1 MKVFTII
8 KQNLGLLF
16 APALLVLAS
25 CSSYQ
30 YSGYEADGIYGES
43 RPGIWEQ
50 REQPQK
56 QEVKPNNNN
65 TYYKNLFAQQS
76 EMYGEILEGDIFT
89 DVDSYSSTPHY
100 DNYMQDDQDGD
111 GVAYSGGYAPW
122 GNDPD
127 SYTINIYN
135 NGFYNPWY
143 YGYGYGYGYYGYGY
157 GYPYY
162 RGWYHPYSPY
172 WGGYYSPIAYGYG
185 PYWSIGFNFGYGGYG
200 YPYYGYYNYYNPY
213 WGYHNT
219 YYNRYDHIAYNA
231 TRRNE
236 PVRYSEGVSR
246 RNAISDARASSYS
259 RSIREIRNSRT
270 STYGTSRSR
279 SSNNNGD
286 VNVYTRTNRRVESR
300 PVYNSSRSSDS
311 PTYQTRSRS
320 SNNTYRS
327 SSSRRS
333 SMPART
339 TTRSS
344 SSTRSSGTT
353 TRSSSGSSRS
363 SRGGRG
369 GR

>member
-8 KQNLGLLF
+8 KQHLGLLF
-16 APALLVLAS
+16 APALLVLGS

-50 REQPQK
+50 REQPEK
-56 QEVKPNNNN
+56 QEVRPNNNT

-127 SYTINIYN
+127 TYTINFYN

-143 YGYGYGYGYYGYGY
+143 YGYGYGYGYYGYGL
-157 GYPYY
+157 PYY
-162 RGWYHPYSPY
+162 RPGWFGP
-172 WGGYYSPIAYGYG
+172 GYYPQYWNGYYAPIAYGYG
-185 PYWSIGFNFGYGGYG
+185 PYWDFGFGISFG
-200 YPYYGYYNYYNPY
+200 YPYYGYYHYTNPY
-213 WGYHNT
+213 WVYGYNP
-219 YYNRYDHIAYNA
+219 YNRYDRIAYNA
-231 TRRNE
+231 TRRSE

-246 RNAISDARASSYS
+246 RNPISDARASSYS

-279 SSNNNGD
+279 SRNNND
-286 VNVYTRTNRRVESR
+286 EVNVYTRTNRRVESR
-300 PVYNSSRSSDS
+300 PIYESRNSGSDSRTYQSRSR
-311 PTYQTRSRS
+311 T

-333 SMPART
+333 SSMPART
-339 TTRSS
+339 IRSS
-344 SSTRSSGTT
+344 SSTRSSATP
-353 TRSSSGSSRS
+353 RSSSSGGSRS